1 MEQFN
6 GMYRDSARVK
16 IPAGSWEHARNILLK
31 KGNQS
36 VSNEYGF
43 DVQAPIPGTYLGGIS
58 TNEETVVFSLD
69 NGFSCIGI
77 IKTDNPSVYIPKIR
91 SIYLGFKLNRP
102 IEGVFLYNYN
112 KELIII
118 WSDGVFVDS
127 NVPRLLNLT
136 DININLDIN
145 LELVNPSDL
154 SLINLFNATQEADIS
169 INYGGVLSLPLNV
182 VYITYTYI
190 LADGISTTGYYPVQ
204 NLAYPIHNWKEEVQR
219 SILVHLEGLDT
230 NYTQLQLGLLV
241 NYQGALLGYQSP
253 IFSYTGTSFDLEITA
268 LGSYTEITIDE
279 LVVPTIYYNRAKSM
293 TIQNNT
299 LVFGNVATDNLM
311 NLQKYITNLEVGI
324 KLIIEEEDAENL
336 WTHPTL
342 CPDEVYAIYVQ
353 PQLNS
358 SEYLEAFPLIGPDN
372 RYVEELDLLTAPELE
387 LLGLRNTAGAGLAAN
402 TWKRFHIENRGE
414 FVLPAPY
421 VIGNPLHSEL
431 HWGYWENEE
440 VYPNNDQFNG
450 TVDYEGNPI
459 IGGKD
464 VRGLPIKYFRVP
476 GLDKISEKVPCLA
489 GVVHKND
496 NRRFKIDTAGPLVG
510 VPRFFGSVPRF
521 GIYLKNIEDA
531 IPEQIRNQLQSLR
544 ILIVKRKTGDR
555 IVEDI
560 PFAKQ
565 AAISEQDTDGSV
577 REYLGTVGTEPINDW
592 VGYKLAQYGLSKL
605 TSNILTINK
614 PTVTAKVIKA
624 NYGITYDIGE
634 TSDSFAEELPI
645 QATGFGD
652 FVFVDGTDM
661 ATADENR
668 FNVNR
673 LFWKIPNLQK
683 YAFIEEIEYLPGN
696 NLAAKTFLIEESII
710 LRANNYLEV
719 ATGGISDVP
728 DFRWNPLVVNHPNS
742 NCVGSS
748 YNNVTFVYQ
757 NTNIGQGVGE
767 RSVYEIF
774 LSTTLLNLYK
784 NLYTGFKPTEFI
796 SLGRIPLT
804 TVDKTLYTY
813 GDIFTNNVN
822 NTTIGMPIGTNILGR
837 IQYNQLLIKGMWGI
851 NSNSLVYVV
860 KDRNFNWTYEI
871 DSDGSQT
878 AFLAGLVYTPTIFNK
893 EWYRSLNDY
902 ISATSYSINNKTI
915 NYFPYRVARTPK
927 IANENLKTDVLRT
940 FRANDYYEMP
950 NNRGEVIAVRGTNK
964 QLFIQQKYSL
974 FVATLKDKLNTGVS
988 ETYLGE
994 GDIFD
999 RTPDEIKYNTD
1010 KGYIGCTNQ
1019 IACII
1024 FPDGYAVVDQI
1035 KGNFF
1040 IIGSNFAEI
1049 SKAGMSNWFEQ
1060 NWNTEGYYT
1069 LDRFGNKQPVDN
1081 PYVSIGHLIGYDE
1094 RFNRLL
1100 FTKKYYRFLFPTLVG
1115 TDYLFDGEFYYKIV
1129 DDVNIRLDY
1138 NDTSYFIEESKTL
1151 SFDVEGNKFISEHDY
1166 FPNAYYFNT
1175 FGLFSINKDS
1185 TSISIDNLPAFNH
1198 VYKTYKHN
1206 SYTQTRGTYYKG
1218 IAYPSYID
1226 LPFNSRLDLVKQ
1238 YQAVLWESVVEAL
1251 DGSRKYRKTI
1261 DKILLYSDYQ
1271 CSDEVDITQF
1281 NTARNTEGVWQFNE
1295 FRNLVVNEDLPIVR
1309 EDGSIN
1315 VDNLNNNRS
1324 YFEKSFFI
1332 GTFVVVRLIMLNGT
1346 TDDIYINFVNVK
1358 SRISKR

>member
-1 MEQFN
+1 MENFI
-6 GMYRDSARVK
+6 GMHRDSARVK
-16 IPAGSWEHARNILLK
+16 IPAGSWEHAQNILLQ
-31 KGNQS
+31 KGKGS
-36 VSNEYGF
+36 ISNEYGF
-43 DVQAPIPGTYLGGIS
+43 DLQAPIPGDYLGCIA
-58 TNEETVVFSLD
+58 TNEETVVFSID

-77 IKTDNPSVYIPKIR
+77 IKTDNPFIYIPKIR
-91 SIYLGFKLNRP
+91 SIYLGFKKNRP

-127 NVPRLLNLT
+127 TVPRLLNLT

-154 SLINLFNATQEADIS
+154 SLISLFNATQEADIS

-204 NLAYPIHNWKEEVQR
+204 NLAYPIHDWKEEVQR
-219 SILVHLEGLDT
+219 SILIHLEGLDT
-230 NYTQLQLGLLV
+230 NYSQLQLGLLV
-241 NYQGALLGYQSP
+241 NYEGALLGYQSP

-279 LVVPTIYYNRAKSM
+279 LVVPTIYYNRVKSM

-311 NLQKYITNLEVGI
+311 NLQKYINNLEVGL

-353 PQLNS
+353 PQLKS

-372 RYVEELDLLTAPELE
+372 RYLEELDLLTAPELE
-387 LLGLRNTAGAGLAAN
+387 LLGLRNTAGDGLDAN
-402 TWKRFHIENRGE
+402 IWKRFHIENRGE

-421 VIGNPLHSEL
+421 VIGDPLHSEL

-450 TVDYEGNPI
+450 TVDYNGNPI

-496 NRRFKIDTAGPLVG
+496 DRRFNVSGGIT
-510 VPRFFGSVPRF
+510 RFLGSVPRF
-521 GIYLKNIEDA
+521 GIYLKNIEEA
-531 IPEQIRNQLQSLR
+531 IPEEIRNQLQALR

-577 REYLGTVGTEPINDW
+577 REYLGTVASNPINDW
-592 VGYKLAQYGLSKL
+592 TGYRLAQYGLSKL

-614 PTVTAKVIKA
+614 PAITAKVIKA
-624 NYGITYDIGE
+624 NYGIRYNIGE
-634 TSDSFAEELPI
+634 TNDLFSEELPI
-645 QATGFGD
+645 QATGFSD
-652 FVFVDGTDM
+652 FRFIDGTDM
-661 ATADENR
+661 ATAAESR
-668 FNVNR
+668 FGVDR
-673 LFWKIPNLQK
+673 DFWKVPNTQK

-696 NLAAKTFLIEESII
+696 NIAAKTFLIEESII

-728 DFRWNPLVVNHPNS
+728 DFRWNPFVVTHPNS
-742 NCVGSS
+742 SCIGSQ
-748 YNNVTFVYQ
+748 YNNTTYVYEDSP
-757 NTNIGQGVGE
+757 IGEGIAGD
-767 RSVYEIF
+767 SVYELF

-784 NLYTGFKPTEFI
+784 NIYTGFKPTEFI

-804 TVDKTLYTY
+804 NVDKTLYTY

-837 IQYNQLLIKGMWGI
+837 IQYNQLLIKGMWGV
-851 NSNSLVYVV
+851 NSNSLIYVV

-878 AFLAGLVYTPTIFNK
+878 TFLAGLVYTPTIFNK

-902 ISATSYSINNKTI
+902 ISATSYSVNNKTI
-915 NYFPYRVARTPK
+915 SYFPFRVARTPK
-927 IANENLKTDVLRT
+927 IANENLQTDVLRT

-964 QLFIQQKYSL
+964 QLFIQQKHSL
-974 FVATLKDKLNTGVS
+974 FVATLKDKLNTGQS

-999 RTPDEIKYNTD
+999 RSPDEIKYNTD

-1019 IACII
+1019 IAAIVC
-1024 FPDGYAVVDQI
+1024 PEGYVVVDQI
-1035 KGNFF
+1035 KGNIF

-1049 SKAGMSNWFEQ
+1049 SKAGMTNWFEN
-1060 NWNTEGYYT
+1060 NWNIEDYYT

-1081 PYVSIGHLIGYDE
+1081 PYNSVGHLIGYDE
-1094 RFNRLL
+1094 KFNRLL
-1100 FTKKYYRFLFPTLVG
+1100 FTKKYYKFLFPNEVG
-1115 TDYLFDGEFYYKIV
+1115 TTYTFDGEFYYLV
-1129 DDVNIRLDY
+1129 EDDISTQLDFT
-1138 NDTSYFIEESKTL
+1138 DTFYFVEESKT
-1151 SFDVEGNKFISEHDY
+1151 ISYDIAESKWICEHKY
-1166 FPNAYYFNT
+1166 YPNAYYFNT
-1175 FGLFSINKDS
+1175 FGLWSFSKD
-1185 TSISIDNLPAFNH
+1185 TVAIEGGIEKIFRL
-1198 VYKTYKHN
+1198 YRHN
-1206 SYTQTRGTYYKG
+1206 SLIQKRGTYYNN
-1218 IAYPSYID
+1218 ITYQSYVD
-1226 LPFNSRLDLVKQ
+1226 LVFNSRLDLSKQ
-1238 YQAVLWESVVEAL
+1238 YQAVEWESVVQ
-1251 DGSRKYRKTI
+1251 GINGVRKYNKTI
-1261 DKILLYSDYQ
+1261 DKVMIYSDYQ
-1271 CSDEVDITQF
+1271 CSGEVEVNQYS
-1281 NTARNTEGVWQFNE
+1281 TARNTEGLWQFNE
-1295 FRNLVVNEDLPIVR
+1295 FRNIVVSQDFPIVR

-1315 VDNLNNNRS
+1315 VNNLNINRS

-1332 GTFVVVRLIMLNGT
+1332 GTFVIVRLIMLNNSE
-1346 TDDIYINFVNVK
+1346 DDVYINFVNVK
-1358 SRISKR
+1358 SRVSKR